1 MRKLS
6 QVSRTKV
13 REDEAPWCEPPRLG
27 QISREL
33 QDVNASVAANDY
45 ICPQKY
51 ISAVAGATINVS
63 GVIITP
69 CKVFPSSRS
78 SLPLIA
84 GVPQAPRFSA
94 LNNDSQKKGGRNSHA
109 NALLP
114 AYYYSPAFVPTQF
127 PRHGPPAERRRL
139 QGETLPPTRATQL
152 SALPLLRPSSNRLLF
167 SSCGSAPKL
176 YATEAT
182 SAWLCA
188 NDVPATPVAWPSQK
202 EGDTSLPSIKRWGE
216 LCSSSSLRPSA
227 V

>member
-51 ISAVAGATINVS
+51 ISAVAGATISVS

-94 LNNDSQKKGGRNSHA
+94 LNNDSPKKGGEKFSRK
-109 NALLP
+109 
-114 AYYYSPAFVPTQF
+114 
-127 PRHGPPAERRRL
+127 R
-139 QGETLPPTRATQL
+139 
-152 SALPLLRPSSNRLLF
+152 SAPRLLLF
-167 SSCGSAPKL
+167 
-176 YATEAT
+176 
-182 SAWLCA
+182 
-188 NDVPATPVAWPSQK
+188 
-202 EGDTSLPSIKRWGE
+202 PSIRSDPI
-216 LCSSSSLRPSA
+216 SSPRPTS
-227 V
+227 